1 MKKYLISHKNDLF
14 RVAMWSIIALLAIN
28 AVCAFVPVAAF
39 CDDLFT
45 TAESSLGDF
54 QKKLVSLSK
63 AIFPVAMIITLILF
77 ATTHNEK
84 KMGIY
89 KTILI
94 TICCVTGL
102 ILLVDSGYILNFIKD
117 LVNFADK

>member
-28 AVCAFVPVAAF
+28 AVSAFAPVAVF

-89 KTILI
+89 KGILI
-94 TICCVTGL
+94 TICGVTGL
-102 ILLVDSGYILNFIKD
+102 ILLVDGGYILNFIKD

>member
-28 AVCAFVPVAAF
+28 AVSAFAPVAAF

-63 AIFPVAMIITLILF
+63 AIFPVAMILTLILF
-77 ATTHNEK
+77 ATTHSEK

-89 KTILI
+89 KGILI
-94 TICCVTGL
+94 TICGVTGL
-102 ILLVDSGYILNFIKD
+102 ILLVDGGYILNFIKD

>member
-28 AVCAFVPVAAF
+28 AVSAFAPVAAF